1 MQGLP
6 DLAEQIASLSA
17 ARGAAE
23 DPNDIVITNGGP
35 GLTLACRAILRPGD
49 VVACE
54 DPSFPSVIRA
64 VEETGARIVA
74 VPVDDDGLDVDA
86 LAALVARQE
95 IKALAV
101 QSRLHNPTG
110 RDLVPARRRRLLD
123 LARRHGF
130 FVLEDSVY
138 GDLRFAGEELPS
150 LRSEAPAHVVY
161 IDSLSKTVG
170 GGLRIGW
177 VAASGPV
184 LDRII
189 TAKRADDIHSPTLTQ
204 LAIARYLASG
214 AYPAHAERAR
224 AFYRER
230 LAVLHAAIEDS
241 FGAAAPIRAAR
252 RRPSVAHPRPAARRT
267 RARRGGGPPRRRL
280 RARRRGS
287 DRAPP
292 GPPDAPLVRLPG
304 ARPAR
309 RGVRRLAAAAS
320 SLRRRPTRR
329 EAVPI

>member
-1 MQGLP
+1 M
-6 DLAEQIASLSA
+6 
-17 ARGAAE
+17 
-23 DPNDIVITNGGP
+23 
-35 GLTLACRAILRPGD
+35 
-49 VVACE
+49 ACE

-241 FGAAAPIRAAR
+241 FGAAASYPEPLGGGHLWLTLDLPLDERELAEEAVRRGVAYVPGGAVRIE
-252 RRPSVAHPRPAARRT
+252 RRPDLSM
-267 RARRGGGPPRRRL
+267 RL
-280 RARRRGS
+280 SFGYLE
-287 DRAPP
+287 
-292 GPPDAPLVRLPG
+292 PDQLVE
-304 ARPAR
+304 
-309 RGVRRLAAAAS
+309 GVRRLAAAAS